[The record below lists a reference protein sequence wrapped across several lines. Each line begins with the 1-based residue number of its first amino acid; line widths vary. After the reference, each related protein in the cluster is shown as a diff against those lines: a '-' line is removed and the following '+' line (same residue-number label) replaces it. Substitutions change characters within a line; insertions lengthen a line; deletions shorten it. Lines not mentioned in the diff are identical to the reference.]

1 MRDQIRITTPRSK
14 RHSVGVTV
22 QASVTVHAPC
32 DAKVTFHRSPAT
44 KTTGHSTV
52 RQESGTPVA
61 EAAAGANKRMSLH
74 ENLLMRILSTPS
86 DQPLYD
92 RGTPSESQRTTD
104 DSFDSCLSRGGTPVP
119 DLFDHSPDNQ
129 LRCNTPPAL
138 DGGAGHGPVNPQMQR
153 LMRDLNSP
161 SATARMR
168 ALRALKSPSKLKGYG
183 AFDVPHEEQD
193 IITADERVEPV
204 QRTIQ
209 EVLRN
214 VCVYVEVRSGT
225 DNRSDGI
232 KEHIAS
238 LGARVNERL
247 LKDTTHVIFKDGL
260 LSTYQKAKKMNIP
273 VVSILWIEACK
284 RHTCLMNP
292 DDFKISNHD
301 RYDNPDLYKR
311 IRRQKSM
318 QPGANVAAGT
328 KKRTVTAGAIA
339 KANAVLSPPTK
350 LPTLHRIRKDDRLER
365 ILNEFEA
372 ENQFTGNG
380 SSSEPID
387 EYDEML
393 QAAPKR
399 MLERFRNTPTT
410 SDSPAVAATRATN
423 AGDDGEIDCTPTGVN
438 GTDRSEDITLSRRV
452 LFSAGRGA
460 STKKDKPLTPA
471 SKARRKTILFTP
483 QMANVEEEAS
493 NTRQETQET
502 NKTPAQQQGTRNRR
516 KTIVATVG
524 DRSSNADVQTP
535 VVAPP
540 ARTIRTRRSSMLAS
554 VEADVQTLTLEESS
568 VAIPNEPT
576 IRRDRRKTIAFGND
590 ENTPPHAAVAAI
602 GLSSKSRPSTKYN
615 TIYSPKD
622 MDISS
627 VPKTAAIS
635 AAVSSSLGNALDHYQ
650 TESSSMNVS
659 ESEEVRRMSENS
671 KPTSESIH
679 NSTRMSIATTSGSVQ
694 SRRRTLF
701 TPGGASDT
709 FMEALEVS
717 ETPPSN
723 STLHTKTRPSSA
735 FLLHGNGS
743 SILHHPKPTSN
754 STPKE
759 PAPKT
764 LLEEYQSSLRFSSS
778 RAPERRRQ
786 TIFDITMDIVDQRLS
801 EINRRAAL
809 TAQRNSPEQSSS
821 SSGPLVTPAQDAAL
835 RSPPP
840 VQQTA
845 ISEYYRKATKSIEK
859 INKPRELIT
868 SSSSS
873 SSSSGNSASE
883 AESVPGAEAQPRRR
897 KLFNVQT
904 QDMLFGTKPAAAKVA
919 TPKRRS
925 LAPVQMDSKAS
936 VGVASAKKR
945 RTTMLFQSPFEAAQT
960 VTAKKQ
966 PFQPGRGLPSV
977 VATQNSGSAGPRQYL
992 ATTNLHTEQSTFLK
1006 EAIGTLGGGF
1016 ILEAD
1021 VTANTTHLVT
1031 LESRRTINLLRALI
1045 RGLWIVRYDW
1055 IVASVT
1061 AGHWLPE
1068 EQFELRDFSPAIQA
1082 NRSERQAFGK
1092 HYRSDLFADYGPI
1105 WISPRC
1111 NVPPGQLRELL
1122 VLCHA
1127 KVTGNRGE
1135 ARYLIVEKDSAKDYR
1150 VNGQQI
1156 CVDALWI
1163 LDSITINKVKKLSL
1177 KYRIER

>member
-1 MRDQIRITTPRSK
+1 MRDQVKITTPRSK
-14 RHSVGVTV
+14 RLSVGVTV

-32 DAKVTFHRSPAT
+32 DAKVSFHRSPT
-44 KTTGHSTV
+44 KTPDLNSVH
-52 RQESGTPVA
+52 RESGTS
-61 EAAAGANKRMSLH
+61 AAAVGVSKRMSLH

-92 RGTPSESQRTTD
+92 RDASPETQRTAD
-104 DSFDSCLSRGGTPVP
+104 DSFDSCLSRGGTPVLEP
-119 DLFDHSPDNQ
+119 LDHSPDDQ
-129 LRCNTPPAL
+129 LRCNTPPAVE
-138 DGGAGHGPVNPQMQR
+138 GGTVHAANPQMMR

-193 IITADERVEPV
+193 IITADERLEPV

-214 VCVYVEVRSGT
+214 VCVYVEVRSET

-232 KEHIAS
+232 KQHIAS

-301 RYDNPDLYKR
+301 RYDNPELYKR
-311 IRRQKSM
+311 MRRQKSM
-318 QPGANVAAGT
+318 QPGANGAAGT
-328 KKRTVTAGAIA
+328 KKRTVTGGAVT

-350 LPTLHRIRKDDRLER
+350 LPTLHRIRKDDRLEK

-372 ENQFTGNG
+372 ENKFPSTGV
-380 SSSEPID
+380 SSEPID

-410 SDSPAVAATRATN
+410 TDSPAVTAHADATRSTN
-423 AGDDGEIDCTPTGVN
+423 TGDDGEMDCTPTGIN
-438 GTDRSEDITLSRRV
+438 GTDRSENMVLSRRA
-452 LFSAGRGA
+452 LFSAGHA
-460 STKKDKPLTPA
+460 TSTKNDKPLTPA
-471 SKARRKTILFTP
+471 SRARRKTILFTP
-483 QMANVEEEAS
+483 QMANVEEEAT
-493 NTRQETQET
+493 NNRQEQQTA
-502 NKTPAQQQGTRNRR
+502 KTPAQQQGTRSRR

-524 DRSSNADVQTP
+524 DRSHNEEQTP
-535 VVAPP
+535 IVVPTT
-540 ARTIRTRRSSMLAS
+540 RTIRTRRSSMLAS
-554 VEADVQTLTLEESS
+554 VASEIQTLTLKESS
-568 VAIPNEPT
+568 VPIPAEPT
-576 IRRDRRKTIAFGND
+576 SRRDRRKTVAFGND
-590 ENTPPHAAVAAI
+590 ENTPPHTAVAV

-615 TIYSPKD
+615 TICSPKD
-622 MDISS
+622 MDVSS
-627 VPKTAAIS
+627 VPNTAIPAG
-635 AAVSSSLGNALDHYQ
+635 VSSSLGSTLDRYQ
-650 TESSSMNVS
+650 TGSSSMNVS
-659 ESEEVRRMSENS
+659 ESEEVRRMSEKT
-671 KPTSESIH
+671 KPTTESVQ
-679 NSTRMSIATTSGSVQ
+679 NSSPMSISTTSGSVQ
-694 SRRRTLF
+694 NRRRTLF
-701 TPGGASDT
+701 TPGVASDT

-723 STLHTKTRPSSA
+723 SSLHTKTRPSSA
-735 FLLHGNGS
+735 FLQHGNGS
-743 SILHHPKPTSN
+743 SILHRPKPTSN

-759 PAPKT
+759 PAAKT
-764 LLEEYQSSLRFSSS
+764 LLEEYQSSLRFSST
-778 RAPERRRQ
+778 RAPDRRRQ
-786 TIFDITMDIVDQRLS
+786 TVFDITMDIVDQRLS
-801 EINRRAAL
+801 EINRRAAA
-809 TAQRNSPEQSSS
+809 TAQRSSPEKSSS
-821 SSGPLVTPAQDAAL
+821 SSGSLLAPAQDAL
-835 RSPPP
+835 RSPP

-845 ISEYYRKATKSIEK
+845 ISEYYWKATKSIEK
-859 INKPRELIT
+859 MNKPRELIT
-868 SSSSS
+868 SNNSNS
-873 SSSSGNSASE
+873 SASE
-883 AESVPGAEAQPRRR
+883 AESASRTTEAQPRRR

-904 QDMLFGTKPAAAKVA
+904 QDVLFGGKPLPARVA

-925 LAPVQMDSKAS
+925 LAPVQMDSDAS
-936 VGVASAKKR
+936 VASASAKKR
-945 RTTMLFQSPFEAAQT
+945 RTTMLFQSPFEATQT
-960 VTAKKQ
+960 VTVKKQ
-966 PFQPGRGLPSV
+966 PFQPGRGLPSMA
-977 VATQNSGSAGPRQYL
+977 ATQNSAVVGPRQYL

-1016 ILEAD
+1016 ILETD

-1031 LESRRTINLLRALI
+1031 LEARRTINLLRALI

-1055 IVASVT
+1055 IVASAT

-1068 EQFELRDFSPAIQA
+1068 EQYELRDFSPAIQA

-1092 HYRSDLFADYGPI
+1092 HYRSDLFADYGPF
-1105 WISPRC
+1105 WISARC
-1111 NVPPGQLRELL
+1111 TVPPGQLRELL

-1135 ARYLIVEKDSAKDYR
+1135 ARYLIVEKDGTQDYR
-1150 VNGQQI
+1150 VNGQQV